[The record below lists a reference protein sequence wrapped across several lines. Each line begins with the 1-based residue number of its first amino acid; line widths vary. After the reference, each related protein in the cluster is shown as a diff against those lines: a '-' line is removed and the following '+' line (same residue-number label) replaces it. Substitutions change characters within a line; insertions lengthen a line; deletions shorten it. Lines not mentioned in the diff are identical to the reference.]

1 MNSDLVVLESAWWYC
16 SRTDNRVACGLRAG
30 EVLRVACDAGGQRSP
45 VRLCC
50 FLHLELNLESS
61 QVFD

>member
-1 MNSDLVVLESAWWYC
+1 VNSDLVVLESAWWYC

-45 VRLCC
+45 VRYV
-50 FLHLELNLESS
+50 
-61 QVFD
+61 VFFI